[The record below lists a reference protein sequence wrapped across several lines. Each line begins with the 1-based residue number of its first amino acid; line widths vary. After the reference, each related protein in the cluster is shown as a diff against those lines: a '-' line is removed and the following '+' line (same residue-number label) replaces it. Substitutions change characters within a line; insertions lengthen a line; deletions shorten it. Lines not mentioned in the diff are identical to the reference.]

1 MQTNKGKKMKTRKF
15 KIATWFIEDEL
26 CHKVSIS
33 YDHETERAYQLLDI
47 IYSKLKYDRRK
58 KFNSIEISEEEYQT
72 WYKYFLEYYI
82 DDDSLYYRTEEYK
95 EAKKL
100 LRKLINFFG
109 VSSFD
114 ESHRAGAK
122 LKFVMA
128 LVNNGITA
136 DKISNTEH

>member
-1 MQTNKGKKMKTRKF
+1 MKTRKF
-15 KIATWFIEDEL
+15 KIATWFIEEEL
-26 CHKVSIS
+26 GHKISIS
-33 YDHETERAYQLLDI
+33 YENETKRAYQLLDI
-47 IYSKLKYDRRK
+47 LYSKLKYDRRK
-58 KFNSIEISEEEYQT
+58 KFNWIEITEEEYQT

-82 DDDSLYYRTEEYK
+82 DDDSLYYRTKEYK

-122 LKFVMA
+122 LKFA
-128 LVNNGITA
+128 KTLIDNGITA
-136 DKISNTEH
+136 DKINTTLH

>member
-15 KIATWFIEDEL
+15 KIATWFIEEEFE
-26 CHKVSIS
+26 HKISIS
-33 YDHETERAYQLLDI
+33 YDNETERAYQLLDI
-47 IYSKLKYDRRK
+47 ISSKLKYDRRR
-58 KFNSIEISEEEYQT
+58 KFNSIEITEEEYQT

-82 DDDSLYYRTEEYK
+82 DDDSIYYKTEEYK

-109 VSSFD
+109 VSTFD

-122 LKFVMA
+122 LKFVKA
-128 LVNNGITA
+128 LIDNGITL
-136 DKISNTEH
+136 DKINKTEH